1 MSPSL
6 FSMEVLN
13 ALFLK
18 ADSCALLQPIGAQQI
33 KHWVSLYTDDLIMF
47 IAPVASDLNLA
58 NGIFEV

>member
-1 MSPSL
+1 
-6 FSMEVLN
+6 MEVLN
-13 ALFLK
+13 ALFRK